1 MNNKSQVK
9 WNPCDSLLF
18 ARLSDRCEKHFEH
31 FNQPKFPLYKIIK
44 LKCKVEIDWE
54 QDVQQLAKDD
64 ARVCCVLFFFLHA
77 IMLML
82 LLFHEKSI

>member
-31 FNQPKFPLYKIIK
+31 FNQPKSPLYKIIK
-44 LKCKVEIDWE
+44 LKCKDEIDWE

-64 ARVCCVLFFFLHA
+64 ARVCMFLCAFFFFMRLC
-77 IMLML
+77 
-82 LLFHEKSI
+82 